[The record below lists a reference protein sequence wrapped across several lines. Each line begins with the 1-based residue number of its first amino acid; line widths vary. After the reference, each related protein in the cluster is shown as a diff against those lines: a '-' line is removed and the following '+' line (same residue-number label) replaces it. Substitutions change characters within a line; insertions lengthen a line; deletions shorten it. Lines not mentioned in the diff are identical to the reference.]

1 MNYKAKT
8 YASFNK
14 LLAVQFFVLS
24 IVNIAM
30 NKSPLFYILFGFIIV
45 FLFSSFFLTFHL
57 TIENDQLNYKVCLF
71 SFTIYNRKISSS
83 TILKINFVRRGW
95 RIKTAIIKQKS
106 KFPLRLMLFQPQSFY
121 TDLLAYCERNH
132 VEYTRSRDYLLLIKL
147 DK

>member
-1 MNYKAKT
+1 MDYIAKT
-8 YASFNK
+8 HPSYK
-14 LLAVQFFVLS
+14 FVLYLHIFLLS
-24 IVNIAM
+24 LGTIVM
-30 NKSPLFYILFGFIIV
+30 KESPLFFILSGTFVV
-45 FLFSSFFLTFHL
+45 FLFLSLFFRFHL
-57 TIENDQLNYKVCLF
+57 TIKNDIIKYKICLF
-71 SFTIYNRKISSS
+71 SFPIYKKDIPSSM
-83 TILKINFVRRGW
+83 IVRINFVRRGW